1 MVQVPGSHTASLQ
14 ESRQHCGSKAT
25 LVLEGWVA
33 WAVVSGGWEAGAAK
47 EACAEGVEGEGHV
60 WTHMTA
66 SQRRLCCMAW
76 QSRR

>member
-1 MVQVPGSHTASLQ
+1 M
-14 ESRQHCGSKAT
+14 
-25 LVLEGWVA
+25 VLEGWVA